1 MRGRNLKG
9 GVKMVKDSKISRPIA
24 LRGDG
29 IPDEVFAKYI
39 AIRDKQY
46 KMTSTM
52 PELTT
57 EVKRV
62 FYRAHKD
69 ISRTVLDRIWTF
81 MYPMLSR
88 NEALA
93 QFILDYGG
101 AESDYFFPWLMSVAT
116 SPSEALELSYNA
128 GRNLN
133 GEWVANIPETDKI
146 NYFVLNLPTLAFNRE
161 RQQKVAELVR
171 NNQDEFRLSGS
182 KVVDLGAGRMA
193 WARHPEYTGFGFR
206 PRIQKIFACDKDP
219 NIQPEELFRPKTLT
233 QVGVSYKQGD
243 IMMELQSADCANA
256 SLVILQGVASYYPI
270 SVFRETI
277 VKPVYHNLRKGGSF
291 FFDLQLNHISYEWSV
306 KVFNWPEMELPEKAS
321 DAIDVV
327 QAMRTTLWNEGM
339 RFEATYM
346 LDNYH
351 ASPLS
356 VMVLFK
362 KI

>member
-1 MRGRNLKG
+1 MTNN
-9 GVKMVKDSKISRPIA
+9 
-24 LRGDG
+24 GDVLDFNARCERM
-29 IPDEVFAKYI
+29 PDELFAKYI

-46 KMTSTM
+46 KMMSTM

-62 FYRAHKD
+62 FFESHRDVPKPN
-69 ISRTVLDRIWTF
+69 LDKIWAF

-88 NEALA
+88 NEALT

-101 AESDYFFPWLMSVAT
+101 AESDFFFPWVMSVAT

-128 GRNLN
+128 GRDLN
-133 GEWVANIPETDKI
+133 GRWVTNIPEQDKI

-161 RQQKVAELVR
+161 RQLKVAELAR
-171 NNQDEFRLSGS
+171 ANQSEFRTDGS
-182 KVVDLGAGRMA
+182 KIVDLGAGRMA
-193 WARHPEYTGFGFR
+193 WARHSEYTGFSFD
-206 PRIQKIFACDKDP
+206 PTVQEIVACDRDP
-219 NIQPEELFRPKTLT
+219 NIQPDSLFAPKTLA
-233 QVGVSYKQGD
+233 QVGVTYKHGD
-243 IMMELQSADCANA
+243 IMMELQDTSCTDA

-270 SVFRETI
+270 GVFKEAI
-277 VKPVYHNLRKGGSF
+277 VKPVYRNLRKGGSF

-306 KVFNWPEMELPEKAS
+306 KVFGWPEMELPEKAS

-327 QAMRTTLWNEGM
+327 QAMRTALWDEGM
-339 RFEATYM
+339 KFEATYM
-346 LDNYH
+346 LDNYSS
-351 ASPLS
+351 SPLS

>member
-1 MRGRNLKG
+1 
-9 GVKMVKDSKISRPIA
+9 MVKAKNNTKPIVFN
-24 LRGDG
+24 GTG
-29 IPDEVFAKYI
+29 MSDELFRKYI
-39 AIRDKQY
+39 AIRDMQY
-46 KMTSTM
+46 KMMSTL

-62 FYRAHKD
+62 FYESHKAVAK
-69 ISRTVLDRIWTF
+69 TNLDKIWAF
-81 MYPMLSR
+81 MYPMVSR

-93 QFILDYGG
+93 QFILDHGG
-101 AESDYFFPWLMSVAT
+101 AESDFFFPWLMSVAT

-133 GEWVANIPETDKI
+133 GEWVDSIPESDKI

-161 RQQKVAELVR
+161 RQSKVAELVR
-171 NNQDEFRLSGS
+171 ANQNEFRIGGS

-193 WARHPEYTGFGFR
+193 WARHSEYTGFSFR
-206 PRIQKIFACDKDP
+206 PTVQKIIACDRDP
-219 NIQPEELFRPKTLT
+219 NIQSEKLFAPRTLS
-233 QVGVSYKQGD
+233 QLGIVYKQSD
-243 IMMELQSADCANA
+243 IMMELQDADCADA
-256 SLVILQGVASYYPI
+256 SLMVLQGVASYYPMG
-270 SVFRETI
+270 VFREAI

-306 KVFNWPEMELPEKAS
+306 KVFGWPEMELPEKAS

-327 QAMRTTLWNEGM
+327 QAMRTALWNEGM
-339 RFEATYM
+339 KFEATYM

>member
-1 MRGRNLKG
+1 
-9 GVKMVKDSKISRPIA
+9 MVKAKNSKHIVFNGTGMS
-24 LRGDG
+24 
-29 IPDEVFAKYI
+29 DELFQKYI

-46 KMTSTM
+46 KLMSTM

-62 FYRAHKD
+62 FYESHKD
-69 ISRTVLDRIWTF
+69 VTKANLDKIWAF

-88 NEALA
+88 NEALT
-93 QFILDYGG
+93 QFVLDYGG
-101 AESDYFFPWLMSVAT
+101 AESDFFFPWVMSVAT

-128 GRNLN
+128 GKNLN
-133 GEWVANIPETDKI
+133 GEWVDSIPETDKI

-161 RQQKVAELVR
+161 RQSKVAELVR
-171 NNQDEFRLSGS
+171 ANQDEFRIDGS
-182 KVVDLGAGRMA
+182 KVVDLGAGQMA
-193 WARHPEYTGFGFR
+193 WARHSEYTGFSFK
-206 PRIQKIFACDKDP
+206 PTAQKIIACDRDP
-219 NIQPEELFRPKTLT
+219 NIQPENLFAPRTLE
-233 QVGVSYKQGD
+233 QVGVVYKQSD
-243 IMMELQSADCANA
+243 IMMELQDADCTDA
-256 SLVILQGVASYYPI
+256 SLMVLQGVASYYPI
-270 SVFRETI
+270 GVFKEAI
-277 VKPVYHNLRKGGSF
+277 VKSVYRNLRKGGGF

-306 KVFNWPEMELPEKAS
+306 KVFGWPEMELPEKAS

-327 QAMRTTLWNEGM
+327 QAMRTALWNEGM
-339 RFEATYM
+339 KFEATYM